1 MNIPQMLQWQWNGY
15 LRNHNSRENLL
26 LHIIL
31 VPLFLVAN
39 LGLAIA
45 VLNGSLMAAIGCIGL
60 MILSISMQ
68 GKGHSL
74 EEHTAEPFSSPI
86 NGIMR
91 IFLEQWI
98 TFPRFVLSGHW
109 FQALQSSKKRQL
121 P

>member
-1 MNIPQMLQWQWNGY
+1 
-15 LRNHNSRENLL
+15 
-26 LHIIL
+26 
-31 VPLFLVAN
+31 
-39 LGLAIA
+39 
-45 VLNGSLMAAIGCIGL
+45 

-74 EEHTAEPFSSPI
+74 EKHTAEPFSSPI